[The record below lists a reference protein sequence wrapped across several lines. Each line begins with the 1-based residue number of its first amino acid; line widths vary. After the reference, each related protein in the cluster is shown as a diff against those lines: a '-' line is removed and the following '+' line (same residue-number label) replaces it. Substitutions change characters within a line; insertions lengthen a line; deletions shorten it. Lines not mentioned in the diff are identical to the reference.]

1 MYKSPL
7 AAAIRSMRDLGACRD
22 KVDYWPQ
29 HRHRIKILHKTFHKT
44 LAKKTGQEQ
53 EQEQEGALVNGF
65 VSFAFL
71 KGEDGSVGPR
81 GLQGER
87 GAKVL

>member
-7 AAAIRSMRDLGACRD
+7 AAAIRSMRHLRACRD

-29 HRHRIKILHKTFHKT
+29 HRHRIKILHKTFLKT
-44 LAKKTGQEQ
+44 LATKTGQ